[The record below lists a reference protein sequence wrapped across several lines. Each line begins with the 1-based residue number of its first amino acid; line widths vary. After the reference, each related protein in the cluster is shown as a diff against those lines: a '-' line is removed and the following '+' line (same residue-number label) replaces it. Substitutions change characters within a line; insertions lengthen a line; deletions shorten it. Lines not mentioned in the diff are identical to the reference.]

1 MDHPGRTP
9 GREKIEMEK
18 AGERMNRSGCDRRR
32 KVLRLVLA
40 FFVAGVFFLGEL
52 SASRADS
59 RSRLFYPSET
69 PQYANQLDV
78 ETVALGFLGKAVLLS
93 DARHNIIVL
102 NITGEPILLPGA
114 DNGTIN
120 LLPGQAVVV
129 AGNSHTSPLPS
140 IVPSP
145 AHQVGLSP
153 LGLSSSEGLVFVA
166 DGNGTIDAINLSLS
180 DRQIF
185 EVPPLGNTGA
195 LRGHVTRMIQR
206 SGLPSGKLGLAA
218 PMLLKPGM
226 LSVIAGGGDKQP
238 GDTPVDAFSC
248 RISPVAVTQDKG
260 RIYIAGESG
269 RIYFLNQSPSPV
281 MIPVSH
287 DGALR
292 WVKVTTGMIIA
303 VAGLGEEKAEVD
315 GVPRS
320 ALDVSL
326 SPTSIAVHNHHL
338 FLADSNGTI
347 DEINIS
353 QDHLQV
359 AADARDPNQVHS
371 LDPGEIVAISG
382 NGNDVVGQHSEPAA
396 WVSIRPK
403 SLAISQKGLLY
414 LADEDHS
421 MGAGRILAM
430 NVSRK
435 PIFLPFPSTLSSRA
449 AITLLPG
456 RIVLVAGNSGR
467 SPLVG
472 TVPNNSREVGLDP
485 AQIAYRHG
493 MLTIGNLIGS
503 IDLVNMRAKSV
514 LVHPLDRSH
523 TLLLPA
529 GRIISLMGAG
539 VGTAAGR
546 GAEVP

>member
-1 MDHPGRTP
+1 M
-9 GREKIEMEK
+9 
-18 AGERMNRSGCDRRR
+18 
-32 KVLRLVLA
+32 
-40 FFVAGVFFLGEL
+40 
-52 SASRADS
+52 ADS

-78 ETVALGFLGKAVLLS
+78 ETVALGSLGNAVLLA

-102 NITGEPILLPGA
+102 NIMGEPILLPSPNNG
-114 DNGTIN
+114 GTIN

-129 AGNSHTSPLPS
+129 AGNSHTSPLPT
-140 IVPSP
+140 IVPAP
-145 AHQVGLSP
+145 AHVVGLSP
-153 LGLSSSEGLVFVA
+153 LGLSSSKGLVFVA

-180 DRQIF
+180 DRKIF
-185 EVPPLGNTGA
+185 EIPPLGNTGA

-218 PMLLKPGM
+218 PMLLHPGM
-226 LSVIAGGGDKQP
+226 LSVIAGGGDKLP
-238 GDTPVDAFSC
+238 GDKPVDAFAC

-269 RIYFLNQSPSPV
+269 RIYFLNQSPAPV
-281 MIPVSH
+281 RIPVSH
-287 DGALR
+287 DGQLR
-292 WVKVTTGMIIA
+292 WVNVPTGMIVA
-303 VAGLGEEKAEVD
+303 VAGLGEEKSEVD

-326 SPTSIAVHNHHL
+326 SPTSIAVHHHHL
-338 FLADSNGTI
+338 FLADSSGTI

-359 AADARDPNQVHS
+359 AVDARDPNQIHS

-403 SLAISQKGLLY
+403 SLAISRNGLLY

-430 NVSRK
+430 NVSRQ
-435 PIFLPFPSTLSSRA
+435 PVFLPFPSTLSSRA

-456 RIVLVAGNSGR
+456 RIVLVAGNSSR

-472 TVPNNSREVGLDP
+472 TVPNDARDVGLDP
-485 AQIAYRHG
+485 AQVAYRRG

-503 IDLVNMRAKSV
+503 IDLVNMRSKSV
-514 LVHPLDRSH
+514 MVHPLDKHH

-546 GAEVP
+546 GEEVP

>member
-1 MDHPGRTP
+1 
-9 GREKIEMEK
+9 MEK
-18 AGERMNRSGCDRRR
+18 AGDRMKRSDDGR
-32 KVLRLVLA
+32 KRGLFLLLVQ
-40 FFVAGVFFLGEL
+40 FCFWITFYAGGI
-52 SASRADS
+52 SALADS
-59 RSRLFYPSET
+59 RSRLFYPSTT

-93 DARHNIIVL
+93 EARHNIVVL
-102 NITGEPILLPGA
+102 NITGEPILLPSP
-114 DNGTIN
+114 DNPGTSN

-129 AGNSHTSPLPS
+129 AGNSHTAPLPN
-140 IVPSP
+140 ILPVPASK
-145 AHQVGLSP
+145 VGLSA
-153 LGLSSSEGLVFVA
+153 LGLSNAGGLVFVA
-166 DGNGTIDAINLSLS
+166 DGNGTIDAINLSLT
-180 DRQIF
+180 DQKVYEI
-185 EVPPLGNTGA
+185 PPLGNTGA

-226 LSVIAGGGDKQP
+226 LSVIAGGGEKLP
-238 GDTPVDAFSC
+238 GDLPVDAFAC
-248 RISPVAVTQDKG
+248 RISPVAITQDKG
-260 RIYIAGESG
+260 RIYVAGESG

-281 MIPVSH
+281 SVPVSH
-287 DGALR
+287 DGQMR
-292 WVKVTTGMIIA
+292 WVKVPTGMIVA

-315 GVPRS
+315 SVPRS

-326 SPTSIAVHNHHL
+326 SPSSIAVHNHHL
-338 FLADSNGTI
+338 FLADSSGTI

-359 AADARDPNQVHS
+359 AVDARDPNQVHG

-382 NGNDVVGQHSEPAA
+382 NGNDVVGHHPEPAA
-396 WVSIRPK
+396 WVSVRPK
-403 SLAISQKGLLY
+403 SLAISRKGLLF

-435 PIFLPFPSTLSSRA
+435 PIFLPFPSTLSNRRA
-449 AITLLPG
+449 VTLLPG
-456 RIVLVAGNSGR
+456 RIVLVAGNSSR

-472 TVPNNSREVGLDP
+472 TVPNDAREVGLDP
-485 AQIAYRHG
+485 AQVAYRRG
-493 MLTIGNLIGS
+493 VLTIGNLIGS
-503 IDLVNMRAKSV
+503 IDMVNMRLRSV
-514 LVHPLDRSH
+514 MVHPLDTRH
-523 TLLLPA
+523 TLLLPP